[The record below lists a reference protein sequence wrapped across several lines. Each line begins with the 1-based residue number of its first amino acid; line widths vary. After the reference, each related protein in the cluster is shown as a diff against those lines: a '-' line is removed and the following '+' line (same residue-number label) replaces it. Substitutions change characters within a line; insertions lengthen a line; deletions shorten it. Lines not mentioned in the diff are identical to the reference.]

1 MNWQWLLNPFKKLIK
16 KKSFWII
23 LVVVIIIIIFIANLN
38 KGKKV
43 QYVTEKV
50 QRGTITQTVSE
61 TGTVESASAIDLNF
75 KGTGTLKEIDVKE
88 GAEVK
93 ANDVLAKL
101 NAGSLEIQVKQAKAN
116 LDMAQANLNKLLVGA
131 SYQDIKVTQESV
143 NNAKI
148 AYNSAKSD
156 YSGLVIKLE
165 ADIKIY
171 QQNVDASQTALTN
184 AQNTYAKSR
193 DDSKQ
198 TLITTIR
205 SKNSA
210 ANTSL
215 DFINYQYVNL
225 SNIGDQQAKANTW
238 SYYSLA
244 KEKQTSLNNLL
255 NKSDQALT
263 ESEISQATN
272 LALGLYEDIN
282 NSLNSLFNTISSTIV
297 DSRYSQTLID
307 SAKALV
313 KTEQATD
320 SANLTALQTA
330 DQAYKTAQLAYTSA
344 VDTATATLTTNQ
356 SNLNSALANKDLQ
369 IDQAKAKVDNA
380 LGAYNLAKAQLDL
393 KKAAPRQV
401 DIQSYAAQV
410 NQAQAAL
417 DLAQNN
423 LNDYI
428 IYAPKDGIVT
438 FINYKIGEQISF
450 GGSSANSIVK
460 PVISMLGKNDF
471 QIKVDVP
478 ESDIIKVK
486 VDNPVKITLDAYGN
500 EVIFN
505 GKIIDIN
512 VAETIISDVVYYKVT
527 VQLEPTDKEIKSGM
541 TANVDILTAQ
551 KNNILFIPS
560 RAVKETEDNKKYV
573 EVKTMAGTDKIFVT
587 TGLKGDQGRI
597 EIISGLKEGQSII
610 VYKSQ

>member
-50 QRGTITQTVSE
+50 KKGTLTQTVSE

-116 LDMAQANLNKLLVGA
+116 LDMAQANLNKLLAGA

-143 NNAKI
+143 NNAKVS
-148 AYNSAKSD
+148 YESAKSD
-156 YSGLVIKLE
+156 YDNLLIKLE
-165 ADIKIY
+165 ADLKAY
-171 QQNVDASQTALTN
+171 QENVDSAQTALTN

-193 DDSKQ
+193 DDSQQ

-215 DFINYQYVNL
+215 DFINYQYTNL
-225 SNIGDQQAKANTW
+225 GNIGDQQAKANTW

-244 KEKQTSLNNLL
+244 KEKQTSLTNLL
-255 NKSDQALT
+255 NKSDQSLNQ
-263 ESEISQATN
+263 SEISQATN

-297 DSRYSQTLID
+297 DSRYFQTLID

-313 KTEQATD
+313 KNEQATD
-320 SANLTALQTA
+320 SANLAALQTA

-401 DIQSYAAQV
+401 DIQSYQAQV
-410 NQAQAAL
+410 NQSKAAL

-428 IYAPKDGIVT
+428 IYAPKDGIIT
-438 FINYKIGEQISF
+438 FINYKIGEQITF

-486 VDNPVKITLDAYGN
+486 VDNPVKITLDAYGSGI
-500 EVIFN
+500 EFTGKVIY
-505 GKIIDIN
+505 ID
-512 VAETIISDVVYYKVT
+512 VAETLISDVVYYKVT

-573 EVKTMAGTDKIFVT
+573 EVKTMTGTDKIFVT

-597 EIISGLKEGQSII
+597 EIMSGLKEGQSII